1 MTTAAEAPPQLP
13 AKPVMLSMLAGLGM
27 VGPFSIDMVFPAF
40 AQMQVQFGVNE
51 VAMQQV
57 VSVYLL
63 AFAVMSLF
71 HGSLSDA
78 LGRKPVII
86 VGGVIYIIAAIG
98 CALAPSLWVLLVFRA
113 IQGMSAG
120 AGQIVSRAIVRDL
133 YQDADAQRMMAQISM
148 IFGLAPALAP
158 IVGGWLL
165 SIGPWRYLF
174 LFLVLFGMLVTGS
187 VALLMPET
195 HPVSK
200 RTPLHLRPLLQG
212 LLDVWRDP

>member
-1 MTTAAEAPPQLP
+1 
-13 AKPVMLSMLAGLGM
+13 MLAGLGM

-148 IFGLAPALAP
+148 IFGLAPD
-158 IVGGWLL
+158 
-165 SIGPWRYLF
+165 RK
-174 LFLVLFGMLVTGS
+174 S
-187 VALLMPET
+187 V
-195 HPVSK
+195 V
-200 RTPLHLRPLLQG
+200 
-212 LLDVWRDP
+212 